1 MPKNYIVPFYNTV
14 SRSMKEVHLIGSS
27 RFSVKKVF
35 VY

>member
-14 SRSMKEVHLIGSS
+14 SRSMKEVHLIGSGV
-27 RFSVKKVF
+27 FSVKNVF